1 MKPVRDLLKHSSIY
15 MFGQVLSRMA
25 SVLLLPFYTHV
36 LSPQDYGVTAILDL
50 TSSILATIIASGLV
64 AAVTRHHF
72 DTSDAGETD
81 RVWWTGLTMVASV
94 CCLVCLPLWLM
105 RDSLAHVTLGADII
119 NGARFYTLTILT
131 LCFGVFGMVL
141 DSYLRVL
148 KWSGVFVAISVVR
161 LLVNIGLN
169 VWLIVV
175 AGMGVEGLLLGNLLA
190 TVLQTSMV
198 FAIFVK
204 TRGPWSV
211 DPIVGRH
218 MTKFAAPLVI
228 TAVTSMMMHEADRYF
243 LRIWANMEVVGVYSL
258 AHKIGFAVNT
268 MCALPFLSIWA
279 VAMYDI
285 ERLPN
290 ASEMY
295 ARIFR
300 WFSAGMGILLL
311 GASLSVHP
319 VLPWLTPESYADSI
333 DLVAVVLLGFYV
345 FTFSFIFEVPA
356 MLQKKTRVLVPAAV
370 LGLTVNIAA
379 NALLIPILGAWG
391 AGWAGV
397 ITYAVSSFTMLA
409 VCRQIMP
416 IPYQWWHLAFS
427 SLGLCVTYVVV
438 RFGCFPLLNAG
449 LQLSLSVAVCAG
461 WSGILFGRE
470 GLDAAVQYL
479 ASRRLQKQESPSASS
494 ATETSTGVRSEEAAV
509 AT

>member
-15 MFGQVLSRMA
+15 MFGQILSRMA

-36 LSPQDYGVTAILDL
+36 LSPKDYGVTAILDL

-72 DTSDAGETD
+72 DTNDTHETD

-94 CCLVCLPLWLM
+94 CCLVCLPLWLI
-105 RDSLAHVTLGADII
+105 RDTLAHVTLGPEIA

-148 KWSGVFVAISVVR
+148 KWSGVFVAISIVR

-169 VWLIVV
+169 VWLIVG
-175 AGMGVEGLLLGNLLA
+175 AGMGVEGLLVGNLLA
-190 TVLQTSMV
+190 TILQTSIV

-204 TRGPWSV
+204 TRGPWSI
-211 DPIVGRH
+211 DPVVGRQ
-218 MTKFAAPLVI
+218 MMVFAAPLVI
-228 TAVTSMMMHEADRYF
+228 TAVTAMMMHEADRFF

-268 MCALPFLSIWA
+268 MCALPFMSIWA

-285 ERLPN
+285 ERMPN

-295 ARIFR
+295 AKIFR

-319 VLPWLTPESYADSI
+319 VLPWLTPESYAESI

-356 MLQKKTRVLVPAAV
+356 MLQKRTRILIPAAV
-370 LGLTVNIAA
+370 LALTVNIAA
-379 NALLIPILGAWG
+379 NALLIPVLGAWG

-397 ITYAVSSFTMLA
+397 VTYAVSSFAMLA
-409 VCRQIMP
+409 VCRQVMH
-416 IPYQWWHLAFS
+416 IPYQWWRLALS
-427 SLGLCVTYVVV
+427 SVGLCVTYLVV
-438 RFGCFPLLNAG
+438 RFGCFPHLNAIM
-449 LQLSLSVAVCAG
+449 QLSLSVFVCAV
-461 WSGILFGRE
+461 WAAILFGQE
-470 GLDAAVQYL
+470 GLDAAIQYL
-479 ASRRLQKQESPSASS
+479 ATRRQQQQAQSAVAPAMEEP
-494 ATETSTGVRSEEAAV
+494 ATIQSDEAAV